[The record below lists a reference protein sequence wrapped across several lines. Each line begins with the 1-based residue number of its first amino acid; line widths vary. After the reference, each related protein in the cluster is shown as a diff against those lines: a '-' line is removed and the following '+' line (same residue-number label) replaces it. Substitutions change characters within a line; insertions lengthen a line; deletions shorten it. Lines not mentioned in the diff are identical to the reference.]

1 MNRHEGTLNAY
12 LVEEASLSY
21 MLYDSKH
28 VIFWK
33 RQNYGDQ
40 KKKKSGCQ
48 YWGSGIDKWG
58 TVNFQGDES
67 TVQDVKVTDIGHYTS
82 VQTHTMY
89 KTKSPKVNSN
99 GNYVNVGLSLLANV
113 PL

>member
-40 KKKKSGCQ
+40 KKKK
-48 YWGSGIDKWG
+48 KWLPALG
-58 TVNFQGDES
+58 VRE
-67 TVQDVKVTDIGHYTS
+67 
-82 VQTHTMY
+82 
-89 KTKSPKVNSN
+89 
-99 GNYVNVGLSLLANV
+99 
-113 PL
+113 

>member
-40 KKKKSGCQ
+40 KKKKKVVASIGGQGVISGAQ
-48 YWGSGIDKWG
+48 
-58 TVNFQGDES
+58 
-67 TVQDVKVTDIGHYTS
+67 
-82 VQTHTMY
+82 
-89 KTKSPKVNSN
+89 
-99 GNYVNVGLSLLANV
+99 
-113 PL
+113 